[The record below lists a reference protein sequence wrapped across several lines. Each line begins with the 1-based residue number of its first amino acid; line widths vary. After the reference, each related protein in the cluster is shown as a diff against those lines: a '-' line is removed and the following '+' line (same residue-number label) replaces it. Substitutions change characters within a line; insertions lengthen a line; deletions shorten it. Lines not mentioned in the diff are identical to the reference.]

1 MADKTMKKRPGK
13 KRPAGAE
20 ILGLASL
27 LVAFVLFVAV
37 NILAQA
43 GLKGARVDLTGD
55 KLFTVT
61 AGTRAILAK
70 IDEPV
75 TLRFYFSASLGK
87 ELPGLAKY
95 AGRVRD
101 LLGEYTALA
110 GGKIRLEIADP
121 SPFSDA
127 EDTAVAFGIQGIPLD
142 QTGEMVYFGLAG
154 TNSTDDEETI
164 AFFSPARE
172 RFLEYDLT
180 KLIHNLANPK
190 RTVIGLM
197 TSLPVRGYPGTALAR
212 MGRGRP
218 WQMVDQLEQ
227 LFEVQT
233 VDTNTDEIEEE
244 IDVLMIVHPVGLPEK
259 TLYAVDQFLMNGGR
273 ALIFTDPLAE
283 IAGRVPAPGGG
294 RLPLASDF
302 KRLFDAW
309 GIEQAPGVAVGDRL
323 LARRVDAGTAQRS
336 QPVDYLPWITLK
348 PENFAA
354 DDLTTSE
361 IESMN
366 LASAGSLRP
375 KDGATTKFTPLI
387 TSSPEAMLIDTEKLK
402 DRPDFFGLIREFKPS
417 GVPYTLA
424 ARISGPVPSAFPDGP
439 PSDKTAK
446 KDGDG
451 GEPTEAVPKEAV
463 PTEAAKEKEDAL
475 MKPPHLGKS
484 KGDINV
490 IVVADADMLRDQFWV
505 ELQQFFGQVIAIP
518 IANNIDFVI
527 NALDNL
533 AGSDE
538 LIGLRS
544 RGVSQRP
551 FERVVDLTRA
561 AEIRYRATERELQ
574 TRREQTELKL
584 SELQRPDQAG
594 GGQIILT
601 AAQIEEIEKFKGE
614 LLKIRKQLRQ
624 VQLDL
629 RRDIEALEAR
639 LQFYNIA
646 LIPIGVAALAII
658 LGLLRI
664 RRRRQRMETEA
675 LG

>member
-1 MADKTMKKRPGK
+1 MADKTAKWRTGG
-13 KRPAGAE
+13 RE
-20 ILGLASL
+20 SLGLASL
-27 LVAFVLFVAV
+27 LVALVLFVAV
-37 NILAQA
+37 NILSQA
-43 GLKGARVDLTGD
+43 WLKGARLDLTGD

-61 AGTRAILAK
+61 EGTRSILAK
-70 IDEPV
+70 IDEPL

-95 AGRVRD
+95 AARVRD
-101 LLGEYTALA
+101 LLGEYAALA
-110 GGKIRLEIADP
+110 GGKIRLQIADP
-121 SPFSDA
+121 SPFSDD

-164 AFFSPARE
+164 TFFSPARE

-218 WQMVDQLEQ
+218 WQMVDQLQQ
-227 LFEVQT
+227 LFDVQT
-233 VDTNTDEIEEE
+233 VDTNTDEIDKE
-244 IDVLMIVHPVGLPEK
+244 IDVLMIVHPAGFSEK

-294 RLPLASDF
+294 RLALASDF

-336 QPVDYLPWITLK
+336 QPVDFLPWITLK

-354 DDLTTSE
+354 GDVITNE

-366 LASAGSLRP
+366 LASAGSLKP
-375 KDGATTKFTPLI
+375 KAGATTKFTPLI
-387 TSSPEAMLIDTEKLK
+387 TTSPEAMLIDTEKLK
-402 DRPDFFGLIREFKPS
+402 NRPDFFGLIRDFKPA

-424 ARISGPVPSAFPDGP
+424 ARISGPAPSAFPDGP
-439 PSDKTAK
+439 PTEEASKQ
-446 KDGDG
+446 DGDG
-451 GEPTEAVPKEAV
+451 GDAKEAAPKV
-463 PTEAAKEKEDAL
+463 EGKEKDDAAK
-475 MKPPHLGKS
+475 KPPHLSKS
-484 KGDINV
+484 KSDINI

-574 TRREQTELKL
+574 TRREQTEEKL
-584 SELQRPDQAG
+584 SDLQRPGQAG
-594 GGQIILT
+594 GGKIILT
-601 AAQIEEIEKFKGE
+601 PAQIEEIDKFKGE

-629 RRDIEALEAR
+629 RREIEALEAR

-664 RRRRQRMETEA
+664 RRRRQRTETEA

>member
-1 MADKTMKKRPGK
+1 MADRIVKKRPIG
-13 KRPAGAE
+13 RE
-20 ILGLASL
+20 SLGLASL
-27 LVAFVLFVAV
+27 IVALVLFVAV
-37 NILAQA
+37 NILSQA
-43 GLKGARVDLTGD
+43 WLKGARLDLTGD

-61 AGTRAILAK
+61 EGTRAILAK

-95 AGRVRD
+95 AARVRD

-110 GGKIRLEIADP
+110 GGKIRLQIADP
-121 SPFSDA
+121 SPFSDD

-164 AFFSPARE
+164 SFFSPARE

-197 TSLPVRGYPGTALAR
+197 TPLPVRGYPGTALAR

-218 WQMVDQLEQ
+218 WQMVDQLQQ
-227 LFEVQT
+227 LFDVQT
-233 VDTNTDEIEEE
+233 VDTNTNAIDKE
-244 IDVLMIVHPVGLPEK
+244 IDVLMIVHPAGFSEK

-294 RLPLASDF
+294 RLPFASDF

-309 GIEQAPGVAVGDRL
+309 GIEQAPGVAVGDRK

-336 QPVDYLPWITLK
+336 QPVDFLPWITLK

-354 DDLTTSE
+354 GDVITNE

-366 LASAGSLRP
+366 LASAGSLKP
-375 KDGATTKFTPLI
+375 KAGATTKFTPLI
-387 TSSPEAMLIDTEKLK
+387 TTSPEAMLIDTEKLK
-402 DRPDFFGLIREFKPS
+402 NRPDFFGLIRDFKPA

-424 ARISGPVPSAFPDGP
+424 ARISGPAPSAFPDGP
-439 PSDKTAK
+439 PTDKASK
-446 KDGDG
+446 QDGDG
-451 GEPTEAVPKEAV
+451 GEPKEEPKEKDD
-463 PTEAAKEKEDAL
+463 AAKKS
-475 MKPPHLGKS
+475 PHLGKS
-484 KGDINV
+484 KSDINV

-561 AEIRYRATERELQ
+561 AEIELDLAQ
-574 TRREQTELKL
+574 LLADLQELAL
-584 SELQRPDQAG
+584 ELVDLLDLG
-594 GGQIILT
+594 GGQDDL
-601 AAQIEEIEKFKGE
+601 AAAGLARPLQVGE
-614 LLKIRKQLRQ
+614 LRLGLLAPGLKLALRGP
-624 VQLDL
+624 VADL
-629 RRDIEALEAR
+629 RRAGEIDDTLER
-639 LQFYNIA
+639 
-646 LIPIGVAALAII
+646 
-658 LGLLRI
+658 
-664 RRRRQRMETEA
+664 A
-675 LG
+675 LGDAARAQAD

>member
-1 MADKTMKKRPGK
+1 MADKTAKWRTGG
-13 KRPAGAE
+13 RE
-20 ILGLASL
+20 SLGLASVL
-27 LVAFVLFVAV
+27 IALVLFVAV

-43 GLKGARVDLTGD
+43 WLKGARLDLTGD

-61 AGTRAILAK
+61 EGTRSILAK

-95 AGRVRD
+95 AARVRD
-101 LLGEYTALA
+101 LLGEYAALA
-110 GGKIRLEIADP
+110 GGKIRLQIADP
-121 SPFSDA
+121 SPYSDD

-164 AFFSPARE
+164 TFFSPARE

-218 WQMVDQLEQ
+218 WQMVDQLQQ
-227 LFEVQT
+227 LFDVQT
-233 VDTNTDEIEEE
+233 VDTNTDEIDKE
-244 IDVLMIVHPVGLPEK
+244 IDVLMIVHPAGFSEK

-294 RLPLASDF
+294 RLALASDF

-336 QPVDYLPWITLK
+336 QPVDFLPWITLK

-354 DDLTTSE
+354 GDVITKE

-366 LASAGSLRP
+366 LASAG
-375 KDGATTKFTPLI
+375 ATTKFTPLI
-387 TSSPEAMLIDTEKLK
+387 TTSPEAMLIDTEKLK
-402 DRPDFFGLIREFKPS
+402 NRPDFFGLIRDFKPA

-424 ARISGPVPSAFPDGP
+424 ARISGPAPSAFPDGP
-439 PSDKTAK
+439 PTEEASKQ
-446 KDGDG
+446 DGDG
-451 GEPTEAVPKEAV
+451 GDAKEAAPKV
-463 PTEAAKEKEDAL
+463 EGKEKDDAVK
-475 MKPPHLGKS
+475 KPPHLSKS
-484 KGDINV
+484 KSDINI

-574 TRREQTELKL
+574 TRREQTEEKL
-584 SELQRPDQAG
+584 SDLQRPGQASG
-594 GGQIILT
+594 GKIILT
-601 AAQIEEIEKFKGE
+601 PAQSEEIDKFKGE

-629 RRDIEALEAR
+629 RREIEALEAR

-664 RRRRQRMETEA
+664 RRRRQRTETEA

>member
-1 MADKTMKKRPGK
+1 MADKTMAKRTGK
-13 KRPAGAE
+13 KLAGGAE
-20 ILGLASL
+20 SLGLASL

-95 AGRVRD
+95 AARVRD

-110 GGKIRLEIADP
+110 GGKIRLQVADP
-121 SPFSDA
+121 SPYSDD

-164 AFFSPARE
+164 SFFSPARE

-218 WQMVDQLEQ
+218 WQMLDQLEQ
-227 LFEVQT
+227 LFEVQN
-233 VDTNTDEIEEE
+233 VDTDTDTIEEE
-244 IDVLMIVHPVGLPEK
+244 IDVLMIVHPAGLPER

-387 TSSPEAMLIDTEKLK
+387 TSSPEAMLIETDKLK
-402 DRPDFFGLIREFKPS
+402 GRPDFFGLIREFKPA

-439 PSDKTAK
+439 PSDKASK

-451 GEPTEAVPKEAV
+451 GEAKEEAPKE
-463 PTEAAKEKEDAL
+463 ESKEKEDAL
-475 MKPPHLGKS
+475 MKSPHLDKS

-551 FERVVDLTRA
+551 FERVVDLARA
-561 AEIRYRATERELQ
+561 AEIRYRTKERELQ
-574 TRREQTELKL
+574 TRREQTEEKL
-584 SELQRPDQAG
+584 SELQRPGQAAG
-594 GGQIILT
+594 GKVILT
-601 AAQIEEIEKFKGE
+601 PAQIEEIDKFKGE

-629 RRDIEALEAR
+629 RREVEALEAR

-646 LIPIGVAALAII
+646 LIPIGVAALAVI

>member
-1 MADKTMKKRPGK
+1 MADRIVKKWTGGR
-13 KRPAGAE
+13 E
-20 ILGLASL
+20 SLGLASIL
-27 LVAFVLFVAV
+27 IALVLFVAV

-43 GLKGARVDLTGD
+43 WLKGARLDLTGD

-61 AGTRAILAK
+61 EGTRSILAK

-75 TLRFYFSASLGK
+75 TLRFYFSSSLGK

-95 AGRVRD
+95 AARVRD

-110 GGKIRLEIADP
+110 GGKIRLEISEP

-164 AFFSPARE
+164 PFFSPARE

-218 WQMVDQLEQ
+218 WQMVDQLQQ

-233 VDTNTDEIEEE
+233 VDIGTDEIDKE
-244 IDVLMIVHPVGLPEK
+244 IDVLMIVHPAGLPEK

-294 RLPLASDF
+294 RLALASDF

-348 PENFAA
+348 PENFSA

-361 IESMN
+361 IETMN
-366 LASAGSLRP
+366 LASAGSLKP
-375 KDGATTKFTPLI
+375 KAGATTKFTPLI
-387 TSSPEAMLIDTEKLK
+387 TSSPEAMLIDTDKLK
-402 DRPDFFGLIREFKPS
+402 SRPDFFGLIREFKPS

-439 PSDKTAK
+439 PADKTAK
-446 KDGDG
+446 KDADG
-451 GEPTEAVPKEAV
+451 GEPKE
-463 PTEAAKEKEDAL
+463 EGKEEGKEKDDTAK
-475 MKPPHLGKS
+475 KPPHLNKS
-484 KGDINV
+484 KSDINV

-574 TRREQTELKL
+574 TRREQTEEKL
-584 SELQRPDQAG
+584 SDLQRPGQASG
-594 GGQIILT
+594 GKIILT
-601 AAQIEEIEKFKGE
+601 PAQIEEIDKFKGE

-629 RRDIEALEAR
+629 RREIEALEAR

-646 LIPIGVAALAII
+646 LIPLLVAALAVI
-658 LGLLRI
+658 LALLRI
-664 RRRRQRMETEA
+664 RRRRLRTESEA

>member
-61 AGTRAILAK
+61 EGTRAILAK

-218 WQMVDQLEQ
+218 WQMVDQLQQ

-259 TLYAVDQFLMNGGR
+259 TLYAIDQFLMNGGR

-309 GIEQAPGVAVGDRL
+309 GIEQAPGVAVGDRK

-354 DDLTTSE
+354 DDLTTNE

-375 KDGATTKFTPLI
+375 KAGATTKFTPLI
-387 TSSPEAMLIDTEKLK
+387 TTSPEAMLIETDKLK
-402 DRPDFFGLIREFKPS
+402 DRPDFFGLIREFKPAGS
-417 GVPYTLA
+417 PYTLA

-439 PSDKTAK
+439 PSDKAAK
-446 KDGDG
+446 KDADG
-451 GEPTEAVPKEAV
+451 GEPKEEAPK
-463 PTEAAKEKEDAL
+463 EAAKEKADAL

-484 KGDINV
+484 KSDINV

-574 TRREQTELKL
+574 TRREQTEEKL

-594 GGQIILT
+594 GGKIILT
-601 AAQIEEIEKFKGE
+601 LAQIEEIDKFKGE

-629 RRDIEALEAR
+629 RREIEALEAR

-646 LIPIGVAALAII
+646 MIPIGVAALAII

>member
-1 MADKTMKKRPGK
+1 
-13 KRPAGAE
+13 
-20 ILGLASL
+20 
-27 LVAFVLFVAV
+27 
-37 NILAQA
+37 
-43 GLKGARVDLTGD
+43 
-55 KLFTVT
+55 
-61 AGTRAILAK
+61 
-70 IDEPV
+70 
-75 TLRFYFSASLGK
+75 
-87 ELPGLAKY
+87 
-95 AGRVRD
+95 
-101 LLGEYTALA
+101 
-110 GGKIRLEIADP
+110 
-121 SPFSDA
+121 
-127 EDTAVAFGIQGIPLD
+127 
-142 QTGEMVYFGLAG
+142 
-154 TNSTDDEETI
+154 
-164 AFFSPARE
+164 
-172 RFLEYDLT
+172 
-180 KLIHNLANPK
+180 
-190 RTVIGLM
+190 M

-218 WQMVDQLEQ
+218 WQMVDQLQQ

-233 VDTNTDEIEEE
+233 VDIGTDEIDKE
-244 IDVLMIVHPVGLPEK
+244 IDVLMIVHPAGLPEK

-294 RLPLASDF
+294 RLALASDF

-348 PENFAA
+348 PENFSA

-361 IESMN
+361 IETMN
-366 LASAGSLRP
+366 LASAGSLKP
-375 KDGATTKFTPLI
+375 KAGATTKFTPLI
-387 TSSPEAMLIDTEKLK
+387 TSSPEAMLIDTDKLK
-402 DRPDFFGLIREFKPS
+402 SRPDFFGLIREFKPS

-439 PSDKTAK
+439 PADKTAK
-446 KDGDG
+446 KDADG
-451 GEPTEAVPKEAV
+451 GEPKE
-463 PTEAAKEKEDAL
+463 EGKEEGKEKDDTAK
-475 MKPPHLGKS
+475 KPPHLNKS
-484 KGDINV
+484 KSDINV

-574 TRREQTELKL
+574 TRREQTEEKL
-584 SELQRPDQAG
+584 SDLQRPGQASG
-594 GGQIILT
+594 GKIILT
-601 AAQIEEIEKFKGE
+601 PAQIEEIDKFKGE

-629 RRDIEALEAR
+629 RREIEALEAR

-646 LIPIGVAALAII
+646 LIPLLVAALAVI
-658 LGLLRI
+658 LALLRI
-664 RRRRQRMETEA
+664 RRRRLRTESEA

>member
-1 MADKTMKKRPGK
+1 MADKTMKKRPG
-13 KRPAGAE
+13 GAE
-20 ILGLASL
+20 SLGLASL

-61 AGTRAILAK
+61 EGTRAILAK

-95 AGRVRD
+95 AARVRD

-110 GGKIRLEIADP
+110 GGKIRLQIADP
-121 SPFSDA
+121 SPFSDD

-164 AFFSPARE
+164 PFFSPARE

-233 VDTNTDEIEEE
+233 VDTNTDAIEEE
-244 IDVLMIVHPVGLPEK
+244 IDVLMIIHPAGFSER

-336 QPVDYLPWITLK
+336 QPVDFLPWITLK

-354 DDLTTSE
+354 DDLTTND

-375 KDGATTKFTPLI
+375 KAGAKTRFTPLI
-387 TSSPEAMLIDTEKLK
+387 TSSPEAMLIETKKLEG
-402 DRPDFFGLIREFKPS
+402 RPDFFGLIREFKPA
-417 GVPYTLA
+417 GFPYTLA

-439 PSDKTAK
+439 PSDKAAK
-446 KDGDG
+446 KDADG
-451 GEPTEAVPKEAV
+451 GEPK
-463 PTEAAKEKEDAL
+463 EAAKEKEDAAK
-475 MKPPHLGKS
+475 KPPHLGKS

-533 AGSDE
+533 AGSDD

-561 AEIRYRATERELQ
+561 AEIRYRAKERELQ
-574 TRREQTELKL
+574 TRREQTEQKL

-594 GGQIILT
+594 GGKIILT
-601 AAQIEEIEKFKGE
+601 PAQIEEIDKFKGE

-629 RRDIEALEAR
+629 RKDIEALEAR

>member
-1 MADKTMKKRPGK
+1 MADKTAKWRTGG
-13 KRPAGAE
+13 RE
-20 ILGLASL
+20 SLGLASL
-27 LVAFVLFVAV
+27 LVALVLFVAV
-37 NILAQA
+37 NILSQA
-43 GLKGARVDLTGD
+43 WLKGARLDLTGD

-61 AGTRAILAK
+61 EGTRSILAK
-70 IDEPV
+70 IDEPL

-95 AGRVRD
+95 AARVRD
-101 LLGEYTALA
+101 LLGEYAALA
-110 GGKIRLEIADP
+110 GGKIRLQIADP
-121 SPFSDA
+121 SPFSDD

-164 AFFSPARE
+164 TFFSPARE

-218 WQMVDQLEQ
+218 WQMVDQLQQ
-227 LFEVQT
+227 LFDVQT
-233 VDTNTDEIEEE
+233 VDTNTDEIDKE
-244 IDVLMIVHPVGLPEK
+244 IDVLMIVHPAGFSEK

-294 RLPLASDF
+294 RLALASDF

-354 DDLTTSE
+354 GDVTTNE
-361 IESMN
+361 IETMN
-366 LASAGSLRP
+366 LASAGSLKP
-375 KDGATTKFTPLI
+375 KAGATTKFTPLI
-387 TSSPEAMLIDTEKLK
+387 TSSPEAMLIDTDKLK
-402 DRPDFFGLIREFKPS
+402 SRPDFFGLIREFKPS

-424 ARISGPVPSAFPDGP
+424 ARISGPAPSAFPDGP
-439 PSDKTAK
+439 PADKTLK
-446 KDGDG
+446 KDADG
-451 GEPTEAVPKEAV
+451 GEPKEEGKDEGKGKDD
-463 PTEAAKEKEDAL
+463 TAK
-475 MKPPHLGKS
+475 KPPHLNKS
-484 KGDINV
+484 KSDINV

-574 TRREQTELKL
+574 TRREQTEEKL
-584 SELQRPDQAG
+584 SDLQRPGQAG
-594 GGQIILT
+594 GGKIILT
-601 AAQIEEIEKFKGE
+601 PAQIEEIDKFKGE

-629 RRDIEALEAR
+629 RREIEALEAR

-664 RRRRQRMETEA
+664 RRRRQRTETEA

>member
-1 MADKTMKKRPGK
+1 MADKIVKKRTG
-13 KRPAGAE
+13 RE
-20 ILGLASL
+20 SLGLAAL

-43 GLKGARVDLTGD
+43 GLKGARLDLTGD

-61 AGTRAILAK
+61 EGTRAILAK

-75 TLRFYFSASLGK
+75 TLRFYFSSALGK

-95 AGRVRD
+95 AARVRD
-101 LLGEYTALA
+101 LLGEYSALA
-110 GGKIRLEIADP
+110 GGKIRLQIADP
-121 SPFSDA
+121 SPFSDD

-154 TNSTDDEETI
+154 TNSTDDEQTI
-164 AFFSPARE
+164 AFFSPSRE

-197 TSLPVRGYPGTALAR
+197 TALPVRGYQGTAMAR

-218 WQMVDQLEQ
+218 WQMVDQLGQ

-233 VDTNTDEIEEE
+233 VETVTNAIADE
-244 IDVLMIVHPVGLPEK
+244 IDVLMIVHPAGLPER
-259 TLYAVDQFLMNGGR
+259 TIYAVDQFLMKGGR

-294 RLPLASDF
+294 RLPVTSDF

-309 GIEQAPGVAVGDRL
+309 GIEQAPGMAVGDRK

-336 QPVDYLPWITLK
+336 QPVDFLPWITLK

-354 DDLTTSE
+354 DDLTTNE

-366 LASAGSLRP
+366 LASAGSLSL
-375 KDGATTKFTPLI
+375 KAGATTKFTPLI
-387 TSSPEAMLIDTEKLK
+387 TSSPEAMLIETKKLRN
-402 DRPDFFGLIREFKPS
+402 RPDFFGLVRDFKPA

-439 PSDKTAK
+439 PAKEASK
-446 KDGDG
+446 KDAAPKEEGPKKEG
-451 GEPTEAVPKEAV
+451 KEKAEAVK
-463 PTEAAKEKEDAL
+463 
-475 MKPPHLGKS
+475 KPVHLGKS

-505 ELQQFFGQVIAIP
+505 ELQQFFGQVIAMP

-551 FERVVDLTRA
+551 FERVVDLSRA
-561 AEIRYRATERELQ
+561 AEVRYRATERELQ
-574 TRREQTELKL
+574 TRRDQTEQKL
-584 SELQRPDQAG
+584 AELQRPGQAG
-594 GGQIILT
+594 GGKIILT
-601 AAQIEEIEKFKGE
+601 PAQIEEIDTFKGE

-629 RRDIEALEAR
+629 RKEIEALEAR

-646 LIPIGVAALAII
+646 LIPIVVAALAII

-664 RRRRQRMETEA
+664 RRRRQRTQTEA
-675 LG
+675 MG

>member
-1 MADKTMKKRPGK
+1 MADRIVKKRPG
-13 KRPAGAE
+13 GAE
-20 ILGLASL
+20 SLGLASL
-27 LVAFVLFVAV
+27 LVALVLFVAV

-43 GLKGARVDLTGD
+43 GLKGARLDLTGD

-61 AGTRAILAK
+61 EGTRSILAK

-75 TLRFYFSASLGK
+75 TLRFYFSSSLGK

-110 GGKIRLEIADP
+110 GGKIRLQIADP

-154 TNSTDDEETI
+154 TNSTDDEETVP
-164 AFFSPARE
+164 FFSPARE

-197 TSLPVRGYPGTALAR
+197 TPLPVRGYSGTAMAR

-218 WQMVDQLEQ
+218 WQMVEQLQQ

-233 VDTNTDEIEEE
+233 VDTDTDAIGEK
-244 IDVLMIVHPVGLPEK
+244 IDVLMIVHPVGLPER
-259 TLYAVDQFLMNGGR
+259 TIYAVDQFLMNGGR

-294 RLPLASDF
+294 RLPVASNP

-309 GIEQAPGVAVGDRL
+309 GIEQTPGMAVGDRK

-336 QPVDYLPWITLK
+336 QPVDFLPWITLK

-354 DDLTTSE
+354 GDVTTNE

-366 LASAGSLRP
+366 LASAGSLKP
-375 KDGATTKFTPLI
+375 KAGATTKFTPLI
-387 TSSPEAMLIDTEKLK
+387 TTSPEAMLIETTKLK
-402 DRPDFFGLIREFKPS
+402 NRPDFFGLIREFKPA

-439 PSDKTAK
+439 PADKALK
-446 KDGDG
+446 KD
-451 GEPTEAVPKEAV
+451 
-463 PTEAAKEKEDAL
+463 AAK
-475 MKPPHLGKS
+475 KPPHLSKS
-484 KGDINV
+484 KSDINV

-518 IANNIDFVI
+518 VANNIDFVI

-533 AGSDE
+533 AGSDD

-574 TRREQTELKL
+574 TRREQTEQKL
-584 SELQRPDQAG
+584 SDLQRPGQAG
-594 GGQIILT
+594 GGKIILT
-601 AAQIEEIEKFKGE
+601 PAQIEEIDKFKGE

-629 RRDIEALEAR
+629 RKEIEALEAR

-675 LG
+675 MG

>member
-1 MADKTMKKRPGK
+1 MADKTAKWRTGG
-13 KRPAGAE
+13 RE
-20 ILGLASL
+20 SLGLASL
-27 LVAFVLFVAV
+27 LVALVLFVAV
-37 NILAQA
+37 NILSQA
-43 GLKGARVDLTGD
+43 WLKGARLDLTGD

-61 AGTRAILAK
+61 EGTRAILAK
-70 IDEPV
+70 IDEPL

-95 AGRVRD
+95 AARVRD
-101 LLGEYTALA
+101 LLGEYAALA
-110 GGKIRLEIADP
+110 GGKIRLQIADP
-121 SPFSDA
+121 SPYSDD

-164 AFFSPARE
+164 TFFSPARE

-218 WQMVDQLEQ
+218 WQMVDQLQQ
-227 LFEVQT
+227 LFDVQT
-233 VDTNTDEIEEE
+233 VDTNTDEIDKE
-244 IDVLMIVHPVGLPEK
+244 IDVLMIVHPAGFSEK

-294 RLPLASDF
+294 RLALASDF

-336 QPVDYLPWITLK
+336 QPVDFLPWITLK

-354 DDLTTSE
+354 GDVITNE

-366 LASAGSLRP
+366 LASAGSLKP
-375 KDGATTKFTPLI
+375 KAGATTKFTPLI
-387 TSSPEAMLIDTEKLK
+387 TTSPEAMLIDTEKLK
-402 DRPDFFGLIREFKPS
+402 NRPDFFGLIRDFKPA

-424 ARISGPVPSAFPDGP
+424 ARLSGPAPSAFPDGP
-439 PSDKTAK
+439 PTEEASKQ
-446 KDGDG
+446 DGDG
-451 GEPTEAVPKEAV
+451 GDAKEAAPKV
-463 PTEAAKEKEDAL
+463 EGKEKDDAVK
-475 MKPPHLGKS
+475 KPPHLSKS
-484 KGDINV
+484 KSDINI

-574 TRREQTELKL
+574 TRREQTEEKL
-584 SELQRPDQAG
+584 SDLQRPGQAG
-594 GGQIILT
+594 GGKIILT
-601 AAQIEEIEKFKGE
+601 PAQIEEIDKFKGE

-629 RRDIEALEAR
+629 RREIEALEAR

-664 RRRRQRMETEA
+664 RRRRQRTETEA